1 MAAPVRT
8 MSTGCAIVDWM
19 ERGNAPDRVIAR
31 KVAEDG
37 EVTRTRPLCRYPQRA
52 EYKGS
57 GSLDEA
63 ENFVCR

>member
-1 MAAPVRT
+1 
-8 MSTGCAIVDWM
+8 M

-37 EVTRTRPLCRYPQRA
+37 KVTRTRPLCRYPQRA